1 MVLAADYG
9 GMPDTLLQ
17 HIFSCC
23 NLAVRSKLSCQQVC
37 RSWKEC
43 LKCTRNCLWAKS
55 IEINLSYGARESTR
69 PLIDDTERFTLPFAA
84 ISSGTDGCFFSW
96 LARQAT
102 NVERMSIRYKST
114 DFDWRLPTLLQTLDR
129 VQASGPEL
137 ELLDLGPSGEAP
149 LAVFRSAQPL

>member
-1 MVLAADYG
+1 MYNLNFGIRLTPAGCRVVVARLSWSSSIVLAADYG

-55 IEINLSYGARESTR
+55 IEINLSYGARKSTR
-69 PLIDDTERFTLPFAA
+69 LLIDDTERFTLPFAA
-84 ISSGTDGCFFSW
+84 ISLGTDGCFFSW

-102 NVERMSIRYKST
+102 NVERMTIRYKG
-114 DFDWRLPTLLQTLDR
+114 FR
-129 VQASGPEL
+129 V
-137 ELLDLGPSGEAP
+137 
-149 LAVFRSAQPL
+149 